1 MNSRRKILV
10 ASGVSALCTPFAAL
24 AQQSGKMRRVI
35 FFYGGS
41 RQSAIETGRYPAFIE
56 GMRKLGYEEGK
67 NLVIETRFADGD
79 WDSVG
84 LVKLTDEVIATKPE
98 VIVATGTP
106 VYRALQR
113 ATTNIPVVITL
124 SADPVGEGF
133 TRSLARPTGNFTGM
147 STGNTDVFP
156 KQIELLSTLVPKLS
170 KLSVLWN
177 PSNDSHAGRLKH
189 VSVESQKAGIKATG
203 VEARTADEIERGFA
217 ALARER
223 TGAML
228 ILTDTFF
235 FQQMP
240 QIAQLALKHRL
251 PSIFATRQYAEV
263 GGLMT
268 YGQNITDNFGHAA
281 VYVDKLLK
289 GAKPGDIP
297 IEQPT
302 KYEFVLN
309 MKTAK
314 AIGVK
319 IPGTILMRTDKVIE

>member
-1 MNSRRKILV
+1 MKTRRELIL
-10 ASGVSALCTPFAAL
+10 SLSAGALSVPPFTAL
-24 AQQSGKMRRVI
+24 AQQSGKLRRVG

-41 RQSAIETGRYPAFIE
+41 RQSAIETGRYPAFID

-67 NLVIETRFADGD
+67 NLVIEARYADGD
-79 WDSVG
+79 AQG
-84 LVKLTDEVIATKPE
+84 LVKLADELLATKPE
-98 VIVATGTP
+98 VVVATGTP
-106 VYRALQR
+106 VFRALQR
-113 ATTNIPVVITL
+113 ATTSIPVVITA

-156 KQIELLSTLVPKLS
+156 KQIELLATLVPKLS
-170 KLSVLWN
+170 KMTVLWN
-177 PSNDSHAGRLKH
+177 PNNDAHAGRLKNITAIA
-189 VSVESQKAGIKATG
+189 QKAGIKVTG
-203 VEARTADEIERGFA
+203 VEARAADEIERAFA
-217 ALARER
+217 AMARER

-228 ILTDTFF
+228 FLPDTLFV
-235 FQQMP
+235 QQLP
-240 QIAQLALKHRL
+240 QIARLALKHRI
-251 PSIFATRQYAEV
+251 PSIFATRQYAEA

-268 YGQNITDNFGHAA
+268 YGQNITDNFRHAA

-319 IPGTILMRTDKVIE
+319 IPEMTLMRTDQVIE